1 MERKR
6 ITGIVSGLLA
16 VAVLATACQPIQAVP
31 SVRTVP
37 PPVEMYTFQGNQN
50 SVPVY
55 GPGIS
60 NAPFNP
66 SCDSVKGKKP
76 EHWGNVQSVCE
87 TVDTLIDI
95 FHPSPETEQMLRELP
110 SRSYFL
116 DSFEVVRMCR
126 GSVSACVIPF
136 VGPNPPLVFIDKTL
150 NNIGVLEPTTAHE
163 YEHGVEEQGRTTN
176 FTYPFADGSCM
187 VMRDET
193 LYSIS
198 PQGDKTVIS
207 PEINASWA
215 GAIYSLG
222 TTGSIHSFNIGYLR
236 NQDPSV
242 QNAFID
248 FATYAFN
255 TRETIPG
262 INTIIEPLS
271 SADALQAFFEYVGT
285 VSQGLNFYE
294 PTLSLAENGARTYK
308 LFNGFFPKVEPPYVQ
323 GVQPSCT
330 P

>member
-6 ITGIVSGLLA
+6 FTGIISGLLA
-16 VAVLATACQPIQAVP
+16 VAVLATACQPIQATPVV
-31 SVRTVP
+31 STVP
-37 PPVEMYTFQGNQN
+37 PPVEMYTFQGEQN

-60 NAPFNP
+60 SAPFNP
-66 SCDSVKGKKP
+66 SCDSVRGKKP

-95 FHPSPETEQMLRELP
+95 FHPSPETERMLRELP

-116 DSFEVVRMCR
+116 ESPDVVRMCR
-126 GSVSACVIPF
+126 SNAAACVISN
-136 VGPNPPLVFIDKTL
+136 VGSNPPLVFMDKNL
-150 NNIGVLEPTTAHE
+150 NNIKALESTTAHE

-176 FTYPFADGSCM
+176 FTYPFTDGSCM
-187 VMRDET
+187 VMKDET

-198 PQGDKTVIS
+198 PQGDKTVMS
-207 PEINASWA
+207 PEITASWA

-222 TTGSIHSFNIGYLR
+222 TTGAIHSFDIGYLA

-242 QNAFID
+242 QSAFTD

-255 TRETIPG
+255 TRQTIRG
-262 INTIIEPLS
+262 MNTIIEPIS
-271 SADALQAFFEYVGT
+271 SAEALQSFLEYVGT
-285 VSQGLNFYE
+285 VSLGLNFYE
-294 PTLSLAENGARTYK
+294 PTLSLAENGVRTYK
-308 LFNGFFPKVEPPYVQ
+308 LFNEFFPKVDAPYIQ